1 MKRRR
6 LLAAQRSADGCQIG
20 VLNGSTNGGDFL
32 AMLQCA
38 ALERPAGCPPNMT
51 RESMEFDVV
60 VVGAGPAGLAAACRL
75 GQLARDAAREL
86 AVGVVE
92 KGASVGAH
100 IVSGAV
106 LEPRALTELIPDWR
120 ERGAPVTTAVGAE
133 RLLWLTS
140 ATGSLRVPQF
150 LVPESLHN
158 HGNYVVSLGDLCGWL
173 GAEAEALGCH
183 VLPGFAAAEV
193 LYDGDRVA
201 GVVTGDM
208 GVARDGGRKSNFQ
221 AGYELRARYTIFAE
235 GCRGHLGK
243 RLEARYDLRAG
254 ADPQHFGLGF
264 KEIWQVDREQ
274 HAAGEI
280 LHTLG
285 WPLDGATDGG
295 GFLYHAAEG
304 RVYLGFVVGL
314 GYDNP
319 HLDPFAEFQRW
330 KQHPAIRE
338 RLAGGKRLAYGA
350 RALNKGGLQSLP
362 KLVVPGGLLVGC
374 EAGFLNPAK
383 IKGTHTAMK
392 TGMLAA
398 EAVYA
403 ALDVGGAAADAE
415 LARYPERVRASW
427 VWHEL
432 RSGRNFGAGVAK
444 LGPVLG
450 GGLAFVEQNLL
461 RGRAP
466 WTLRNRVPDHARL
479 RRAAGAPR
487 PAYPKPDGVVS
498 FDRASSVYLAS
509 TAHDED
515 QPIHLLLADP
525 AVPIAVNLPLFDE
538 PAPRYCPAGVY
549 EVVRDANG
557 AARFQINAA
566 NCVHCK
572 TCDIKDPAQNITWVP
587 PEGGAGPNYSGM

>member
-1 MKRRR
+1 
-6 LLAAQRSADGCQIG
+6 
-20 VLNGSTNGGDFL
+20 
-32 AMLQCA
+32 
-38 ALERPAGCPPNMT
+38 
-51 RESMEFDVV
+51 MEFDVV

-75 GQLARDAAREL
+75 GQLARDGGRAL

-106 LEPRALTELIPDWR
+106 LEPRALIELMPDWR
-120 ERGAPVTTAVGAE
+120 ERGAPVTTAVTAE

-140 ATGSLRVPQF
+140 AARSIRVPHRFVPTSLR
-150 LVPESLHN
+150 N
-158 HGNYVVSLGDLCGWL
+158 AGNYVVSLGDLCRWL

-183 VLPGFAAAEV
+183 VLPGFAAVDV

-221 AGYELRARYTIFAE
+221 AGYELRAKYTIFAE
-235 GCRGHLGK
+235 GSRGHLGK
-243 RLEARYDLRAG
+243 RLERRYDLRAG
-254 ADPQHFGLGF
+254 VDPQHFGLGF
-264 KEIWQVDREQ
+264 KEIWQIDRER
-274 HAAGEI
+274 HRPGEI

-285 WPLDGATDGG
+285 WPLEGRTDGG
-295 GFLYHAAEG
+295 GFLYHAGDA
-304 RVYLGFVVGL
+304 RVYLGLVVGL

-338 RLAGGKRLAYGA
+338 LIVGGKRLAYGA
-350 RALNKGGLQSLP
+350 RALNKGGLCSLP
-362 KLVVPGGLLVGC
+362 KLVVPGGVLAGC
-374 EAGFLNPAK
+374 DAGFLNPAK
-383 IKGTHTAMK
+383 IKGSHTAMK

-398 EAVYA
+398 EAVFA
-403 ALDVGGAAADAE
+403 ALTSEGAAADDA
-415 LARYPERVRASW
+415 LASYTARVRASW
-427 VWHEL
+427 VWEEL
-432 RSGRNFGAGVAK
+432 QRGRNFAAGVAAF
-444 LGPVLG
+444 GPLLG
-450 GGLAFVEQNLL
+450 GGLAFVEQNVL

-466 WTLRNRVPDHARL
+466 WTLRNRVPDHLRL
-479 RRAAGAPR
+479 RRAAEAPR

-515 QPIHLLLADP
+515 QPNHLQLADP
-525 AVPIAVNLPLFDE
+525 AIPIAVNLPEYDE
-538 PAPRYCPAGVY
+538 PAQRYCPAGVY